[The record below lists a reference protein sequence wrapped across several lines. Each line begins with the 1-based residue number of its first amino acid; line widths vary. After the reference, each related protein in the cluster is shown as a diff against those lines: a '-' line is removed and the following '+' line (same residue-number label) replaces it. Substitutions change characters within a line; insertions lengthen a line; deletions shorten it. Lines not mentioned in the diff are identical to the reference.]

1 MIIFFFSSRRRHTS
15 CALVTGVQTC
25 ALPICIDSESL
36 LRFAGERI
44 PERAAIPKQVRI
56 LKEMPLTSVGKIFKP
71 PLRRRAAHEGYID
84 ALGSMPDAYNLIVA
98 VDDST
103 GETVM
108 RLTSV
113 NLSPTLQPAVR
124 RFIDE
129 ALKTFDFRYAM
140 TFIARLP
147 KCFERPVIV

>member
-1 MIIFFFSSRRRHTS
+1 MPIVYLTLKFGSS
-15 CALVTGVQTC
+15 
-25 ALPICIDSESL
+25 IDSESL

-103 GETVM
+103 GETVDRKST
-108 RLTSV
+108 RLNYSH
-113 NLSPTLQPAVR
+113 
-124 RFIDE
+124 
-129 ALKTFDFRYAM
+129 
-140 TFIARLP
+140 
-147 KCFERPVIV
+147 